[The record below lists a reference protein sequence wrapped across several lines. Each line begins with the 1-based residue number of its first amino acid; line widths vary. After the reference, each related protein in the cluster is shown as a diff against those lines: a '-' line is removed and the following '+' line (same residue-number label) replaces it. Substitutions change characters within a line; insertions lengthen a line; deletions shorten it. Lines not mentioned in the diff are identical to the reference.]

1 MSTSVT
7 VRNASAVGSKSLC
20 RTCRYAH
27 IVLGYSENEEET
39 RCAYFYEKPRLV
51 PFPVRE
57 CTDYFS
63 KLSPTLGELENIAVV
78 IGVKATPRA
87 GFVTAVSVS
96 DCEDDSE

>member
-1 MSTSVT
+1 MSISVI
-7 VRNASAVGSKSLC
+7 VRNSSAVGSKSLC

-27 IVLGYSENEEET
+27 IVLGYSEGEEET

-78 IGVKATPRA
+78 IGIKTAPRA
-87 GFVTAVSVS
+87 GFVTACTESE
-96 DCEDDSE
+96 EDTE

>member
-1 MSTSVT
+1 MSIRVI

-27 IVLGYSENEEET
+27 IVLGYSEGAEET

-63 KLSPTLGELENIAVV
+63 SRRRLASWRTSPLLSA
-78 IGVKATPRA
+78 
-87 GFVTAVSVS
+87 
-96 DCEDDSE
+96 

>member
-1 MSTSVT
+1 MSISVT

-27 IVLGYSENEEET
+27 IVLGYSESEEET

-78 IGVKATPRA
+78 VGVKSAPRA
-87 GFVTAVSVS
+87 GFVTAVTVS
-96 DCEDDSE
+96 ESDSE